1 MKRKIL
7 SAVLAASFI
16 FSSQS
21 ILHSSS
27 QDVHAENTIKIMSLG
42 DSITDGYWEQGG
54 YRKYMYHA
62 LEQNGINN
70 IDMVGTKGMNEETYS
85 DSNVTFTYDG
95 NYSGYSGYAIQ
106 YMTGTETRQGIF
118 ETMQSENMME
128 TYQPD
133 IVLLQIGTNDILS
146 AYNDGITNRLE
157 NLCDYILSYLNDDDT
172 LFVSTIPNMDIEKV
186 YDWFWA
192 YGDEYYNVEPETFY
206 ETVQNYVDNYNYS
219 IKEMVSKKQSE
230 GITNIQFA
238 DINSVV
244 DYKTDLYDGIHPNE
258 QGYQKMGEYW
268 SDVLTDYLN
277 GVTNP
282 NPSVTTSSDT
292 QYITTVEITT
302 TSENGTT
309 ELITTEPTTT
319 EVTDI
324 TTESPII
331 TYPKGDVNLDG
342 KVTYVDLI
350 LLKEAILNGYFGL
363 TIMSSG
369 NSDDYLPSYDV
380 NLDYNINSLD
390 IIELKSILID
400 NV

>member
-21 ILHSSS
+21 ILYSGS
-27 QDVHAENTIKIMSLG
+27 QNVHAEDTIKIMSLG

-146 AYNDGITNRLE
+146 AYNDGINNRLE

-192 YGDEYYNVEPETFY
+192 YGDEYYGVEPEIFY
-206 ETVQNYVDNYNYS
+206 ETVQNYIDTYNYS

-230 GITNIQFA
+230 GITNIQFT

-277 GVTNP
+277 GVTSP
-282 NPSVTTSSDT
+282 KPSVTTSSDT
-292 QYITTVEITT
+292 QYVTTVEITT
-302 TSENGTT
+302 TSENETT
-309 ELITTEPTTT
+309 ELITTEPTI

-331 TYPKGDVNLDG
+331 TYPQGDVNWDG

-350 LLKEAILNGYFGL
+350 LLKKAILNGYLGL
-363 TIMSSG
+363 TIVDSG
-369 NSDDYLPSYDV
+369 NSDGYPPNYDV
-380 NLDYNINSLD
+380 NRDYNINSLD
-390 IIELKSILID
+390 VVELKSILID